1 LKLTIAID
9 GYSSCGKSTL
19 AKALAARLNYAYIDS
34 GAMYRCVTLYCLHR
48 GLIKDHS
55 FLTEEIIKALPE
67 INIDFRFNSHSKINE
82 AFLNGE
88 NVEKEIRTLEV
99 ASHVSAI
106 SAIKEVR
113 HKLVS
118 IQRQMGN
125 NKAVVMDG
133 RDIGTTVF
141 PDADLK
147 IFMTAD
153 MDVRVQR
160 RYAELKSKGEHCTS
174 EEVKRNLFDR
184 DYLDTHRKES
194 PLQKA
199 EDAVVLDNTELTRE
213 EQLEFVLRLVKDLV
227 VEGDPREEN

>member
-1 LKLTIAID
+1 
-9 GYSSCGKSTL
+9 
-19 AKALAARLNYAYIDS
+19 
-34 GAMYRCVTLYCLHR
+34 M
-48 GLIKDHS
+48 
-55 FLTEEIIKALPE
+55 
-67 INIDFRFNSHSKINE
+67 NE
-82 AFLNGE
+82 TFLNGE
-88 NVEKEIRTLEV
+88 NVEKEIRKLEV
-99 ASHVSAI
+99 AADVSAV

-113 HKLVS
+113 QKMVA
-118 IQRQMGN
+118 IQRELGK

-160 RYAELKSKGEHCTS
+160 RYEELKSKGEHVS
-174 EEVKRNLFDR
+174 FDEVKQNLLDR

-199 EDAVVLDNTELTRE
+199 DDAIVLDNTDLSKE
-213 EQLEFVLRLVKDLV
+213 EQLEFVVQLIKELALTKEV
-227 VEGDPREEN
+227 

>member
-1 LKLTIAID
+1 MKLTIAID

-34 GAMYRCVTLYCLHR
+34 GAMYRCVTLYCLQK
-48 GLIKDHS
+48 GIIKDHS
-55 FLTEEIIKALPE
+55 FLTDEVIKILSD
-67 INIDFRFNSHSKINE
+67 IRVDFRFNSSTRTNE
-82 AFLNGE
+82 TFMNGH
-88 NVEKEIRTLEV
+88 NVEKDIRSMEV

-113 HKLVS
+113 QSLVS
-118 IQRQMGN
+118 LQREFGK

-153 MDVRVQR
+153 MDVRVYR
-160 RYAELKSKGEHCTS
+160 RYDELKAKGADHVS
-174 EEVKRNLFDR
+174 FDEVKQNLIER

-194 PLQKA
+194 PLLKA
-199 EDAVVLDNTELTRE
+199 KDAVVLDNTELTRE
-213 EQLEFVLRLVKDLV
+213 EQLDFVLKLIKDLV
-227 VEGDPREEN
+227 CQKDPI